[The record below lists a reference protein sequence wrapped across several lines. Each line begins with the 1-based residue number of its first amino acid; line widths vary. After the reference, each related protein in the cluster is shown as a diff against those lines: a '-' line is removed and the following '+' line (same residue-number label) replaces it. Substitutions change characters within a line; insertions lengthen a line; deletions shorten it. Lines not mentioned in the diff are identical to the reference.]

1 VTLKEWLEANQMT
14 QEQFAAVSGIGQSS
28 VSRVCVGGSCKPAV
42 ALAIYEATEGAVT
55 PNDIYLRE
63 AA

>member
-14 QEQFAAVSGIGQSS
+14 QEQFASVSGIGQSS
-28 VSRVCVGGSCKPAV
+28 VSRVCVGGHCLPATAV
-42 ALAIYEATEGAVT
+42 KIYEATEGAVT
-55 PNDIYLRE
+55 PNDIYLHQ